1 MAEDFYFE
9 ACWTELQGDDSVR
22 SNLLLLVTHNTVEL
36 NHAVVYLDNTNDPKL
51 NVPLNLQNNVLS
63 KDAGILI

>member
-1 MAEDFYFE
+1 M
-9 ACWTELQGDDSVR
+9 R

-51 NVPLNLQNNVLS
+51 NVPLNLQSNVLS